1 MGNRL
6 VVPQRVK
13 YRIILLPNNFT
24 PRYRLKEYKMD
35 SDISKPILI
44 AFSTV
49 LKSGN
54 NPSIEKH
61 INVLDAEKPFDTNK
75 HAQTPAGCPTT

>member
-1 MGNRL
+1 
-6 VVPQRVK
+6 
-13 YRIILLPNNFT
+13 
-24 PRYRLKEYKMD
+24 MD
-35 SDISKPILI
+35 SDISKPIFI

-49 LKSGN
+49 LKSGD
-54 NPSIEKH
+54 NPSTEKH